1 MQLQPTRRSLL
12 KSAGALTLGAWSAAS
27 LTGLQKAAANR
38 LPVDEP
44 AALTGLRAKAIR
56 RKRRLIFNNDGGDI
70 EHASTVDALMA
81 QRNRPLL
88 GSQVDSIFYGTG
100 NTTMLTCLSQVAEV
114 YSEFGGPWADNI
126 AALKSAGDDTL
137 AATVDFCREHRLE
150 IFWTH
155 RMNDVHCSSP
165 DAEWLLC
172 RWKREHPQ
180 YLMGTRED
188 RDRSTGMNSP
198 RYWWSALDYEQ
209 PEVLDYICRIQQDI
223 CNRYDIDGVE
233 CDYFRTPLL
242 FRPNLDYQPVTTS
255 QVEILTNFQ
264 RRLRKIHLQEG
275 TRRGRPI
282 LTAAR
287 VPGTPE
293 ACRHVGID
301 IQRWLEEGLLDLLTV
316 TGGYLPF
323 TEPVDHIIK
332 MAHQAKVPVYP
343 SINTPLI
350 LRRPRQQLEALRGAA
365 SNMFH
370 AGADGILLFN
380 HFRPDFPATNAGQL
394 MDIGSPETLV
404 GKNKCFVIDSGR
416 WEKGCY
422 SQGISQSHVLPQAIP
437 ADGSPLVVQLPIGD
451 DLAVASRSGS
461 LASVVLQIQLSE
473 TTAAKSMEIRL
484 NGQVLTAVENSSEPE
499 WLGFH
504 PRAKDL
510 RLGSNEISVRIK
522 EGLPGKKILADLQQV
537 QLPVVYR

>member
-1 MQLQPTRRSLL
+1 MQQPPTRRSFL
-12 KSAGALTLGAWSAAS
+12 KASGAVTLGAWSG
-27 LTGLQKAAANR
+27 TGPRKAAANR
-38 LPVDEP
+38 LSLDEP
-44 AALTGLRAKAIR
+44 ATLTELRAKAIH

-70 EHASTVDALMA
+70 EHASTVDALMT
-81 QRNRPLL
+81 QRNRPVL
-88 GSQVDSIFYGTG
+88 GTQVDSIFYGTG

-126 AALKSAGDDTL
+126 AALKSTGHDTL
-137 AATVDFCREHRLE
+137 AATVDFCQENKLE

-155 RMNDVHCSSP
+155 RMNDVHCSAP
-165 DAEWLLC
+165 NAEWLLC

-188 RDRSTGMNSP
+188 RDRSIGLKSP

-223 CNRYDIDGVE
+223 CSRYGIDGVE

-242 FRPNLDYQPVTTS
+242 FRPNLDYQPVTAA

-264 RRLRKIHLQEG
+264 RRLRKIHLREG

-301 IQRWLEEGLLDLLTV
+301 IQRWLDEGLLDLLTV

-323 TEPVDHIIK
+323 TEPVDQIIR

-350 LRRPRQQLEALRGAA
+350 LRRPKQQLEALRGAA

-380 HFRPDFPATNAGQL
+380 HFRPDFPTTDASQL
-394 MDIGSPETLV
+394 MDIGSPETLA
-404 GKNKCFVIDSGR
+404 GKNKWFVIDSGR

-437 ADGSPLVVQLPIGD
+437 AGGAPLIVRLPIGD
-451 DLAVASRSGS
+451 DLAAADRNGS
-461 LASVVLQIQLSE
+461 LASVVLQIQLSD
-473 TTAAKSMEIRL
+473 TTVAKSIEIRL
-484 NGQVLTAVENSSEPE
+484 NGQELTAVENATEPQ
-499 WLGFH
+499 WLEYH
-504 PRAKDL
+504 PRATNL
-510 RLGSNEISVRIK
+510 RWGLNEISIRAK
-522 EGLPGKKILADLQQV
+522 KGLSGKTMLANLQQV
-537 QLPVVYR
+537 QLPVVYK

>member
-1 MQLQPTRRSLL
+1 MQQSPTRRSFL
-12 KSAGALTLGAWSAAS
+12 KASGVATLGAWSGTS
-27 LTGLQKAAANR
+27 GTGSRKATANR
-38 LPVDEP
+38 LSLDEP
-44 AALTGLRAKAIR
+44 ATLTELRAKAIH

-70 EHASTVDALMA
+70 EHASTADGLMA
-81 QRNRPLL
+81 QRNRPVL
-88 GSQVDSIFYGTG
+88 GTQVDSIFYGTG

-126 AALKSAGDDTL
+126 AALKSAGHDTL
-137 AATVDFCREHRLE
+137 SATVDFCQENQLE

-155 RMNDVHCSSP
+155 RMNDVHCSAP
-165 DAEWLLC
+165 NAEWLLC

-188 RDRSTGMNSP
+188 RDQSEGLKSP

-209 PEVLDYICRIQQDI
+209 PEVLDYIGRIQQDI
-223 CNRYDIDGVE
+223 CRRYDIDGIE

-242 FRPNLDYQPVTTS
+242 FRPNLDYRPATAA

-301 IQRWLEEGLLDLLTV
+301 IQRWLDEGLLDLLTV

-323 TEPVDHIIK
+323 TEPVDQIIR
-332 MAHQAKVPVYP
+332 MAHQAKIPVYP
-343 SINTPLI
+343 AINTPLI
-350 LRRPRQQLEALRGAA
+350 LRRPKQQLEALRGAA

-380 HFRPDFPATNAGQL
+380 HFRPDFPATDASQL
-394 MDIGSPETLV
+394 MDIGSSETLA
-404 GKNKCFVIDSGR
+404 GKNKWFVIDNGR

-437 ADGSPLVVQLPIGD
+437 ADGAPLIVQLPIGD
-451 DLAVASRSGS
+451 DLAAADRNGI
-461 LASVVLQIQLSE
+461 LASVVLQIQLSD
-473 TTAAKSMEIRL
+473 TTVAKSIAIRL
-484 NGQVLTAVENSSEPE
+484 NGQELTAVEHATEPPWIE
-499 WLGFH
+499 YH
-504 PRAKDL
+504 PRATNL
-510 RLGSNEISVRIK
+510 HCGFNEISIRAK
-522 EGLPGKKILADLQQV
+522 NGLPGKTILANLQQV
-537 QLPVVYR
+537 QLPVVYK